1 MRIKRS
7 YPRFSPSPFCSHAY
21 LRAHLFCIKIKSHHL
36 SHSLTCGNVWLSGY
50 TKAKLKLS
58 LLFLLQ

>member
-1 MRIKRS
+1 MRIRRS
-7 YPRFSPSPFCSHAY
+7 YPRFSPSPFLLARLFACSHFLYKNKKPSFFAQFT
-21 LRAHLFCIKIKSHHL
+21 R
-36 SHSLTCGNVWLSGY
+36 GNVWLSGY